1 MATAQITPT
10 TVSAMRKVFAAL
22 EDNFDAEK
30 GEYLHGY
37 SDERI
42 AKETGISVDGVKKYR
57 IDGFGKL
64 RPPSELDT
72 LKRWI
77 GEAKWMKA
85 TMRRA
90 ASGEKKTKYQEQH
103 GRMTASVANR

>member
-1 MATAQITPT
+1 MATAQVTPT

-64 RPPSELDT
+64 RAPTELEV
-72 LKRWI
+72 LKR
-77 GEAKWMKA
+77 EVEELQEMYLKFENEMKEKLKDA
-85 TMRRA
+85 RASILTMQR
-90 ASGEKKTKYQEQH
+90 KFD
-103 GRMTASVANR
+103 

>member
-1 MATAQITPT
+1 MATTQVTPT
-10 TVSAMRKVFAAL
+10 TVTAMRKVFAAL

-42 AKETGISVDGVKKYR
+42 AKETGISIDGVKKYR

-64 RPPSELDT
+64 RAPTELES
-72 LKRWI
+72 LKR
-77 GEAKWMKA
+77 EVEELQELFLKFENEMKDRLKDA
-85 TMRRA
+85 RA
-90 ASGEKKTKYQEQH
+90 RILTLQRKFD
-103 GRMTASVANR
+103 

>member
-1 MATAQITPT
+1 MATTQVTPT
-10 TVSAMRKVFAAL
+10 TVTAMRKVFAAL

-64 RPPSELDT
+64 RAPTELDSLKHEVEELQGLFLKFEGEIKERIKDARARILT
-72 LKRWI
+72 LQ
-77 GEAKWMKA
+77 
-85 TMRRA
+85 RRFD
-90 ASGEKKTKYQEQH
+90 
-103 GRMTASVANR
+103 

>member
-1 MATAQITPT
+1 MATAQVTPT

-64 RPPSELDT
+64 RAPTEFDV
-72 LKRWI
+72 LKR
-77 GEAKWMKA
+77 EVEELQEMYLKFENEMKEKLKDA
-85 TMRRA
+85 RARILTMQR
-90 ASGEKKTKYQEQH
+90 KFD
-103 GRMTASVANR
+103 

>member
-1 MATAQITPT
+1 MATTQVTPT
-10 TVSAMRKVFAAL
+10 TVTAMRKVFAAL

-42 AKETGISVDGVKKYR
+42 AKETGISIDGVKKYR

-64 RPPSELDT
+64 RAPTEMES
-72 LKRWI
+72 LKR
-77 GEAKWMKA
+77 EVEELQELFLKFENEMKDRLKDA
-85 TMRRA
+85 RA
-90 ASGEKKTKYQEQH
+90 RILTLQRKFD
-103 GRMTASVANR
+103 

>member
-1 MATAQITPT
+1 MATAQVTPT

-64 RPPSELDT
+64 RAPTELDT
-72 LKRWI
+72 LKREVEELQGLFI
-77 GEAKWMKA
+77 KFENEFKEKIKDARA
-85 TMRRA
+85 RILTMQRQF
-90 ASGEKKTKYQEQH
+90 E
-103 GRMTASVANR
+103 